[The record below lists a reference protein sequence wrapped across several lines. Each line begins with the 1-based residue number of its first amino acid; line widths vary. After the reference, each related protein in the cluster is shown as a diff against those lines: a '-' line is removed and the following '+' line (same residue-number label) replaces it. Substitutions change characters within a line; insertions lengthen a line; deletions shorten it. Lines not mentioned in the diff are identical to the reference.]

1 MPQQQLTA
9 NLAQYKPIATW
20 RPQLGDVV
28 FQHGLLT
35 HWFGLVSGIDRS
47 GGYGKITITKAGMP
61 VLLVTMHDAEAD
73 KNKIELPVAD
83 ILTSKGGKYAA
94 LQSIGNSLVWYV

>member
-1 MPQQQLTA
+1 MPQLTA

-35 HWFGLVSGIDRS
+35 HWFGIVSGVDRTK
-47 GGYGKITITKAGMP
+47 GFGEVTITRAGMP
-61 VLLVTMHDAEAD
+61 LLLVTMSDVEAES
-73 KNKIELPVAD
+73 NKVVFPISKV
-83 ILTSKGGKYAA
+83 LTSRGGKYAV
-94 LQSIGNSLVWYV
+94 LQSIGNTLVWYV